1 MALFVEDFM
10 EGIMGD
16 AELACH
22 HQQFQDPE
30 QMEML
35 KEKLCAYFKYKLDG
49 ARFYIGRTMSDV
61 HRNLGVSDDNFDS
74 ACQIFLTTLKKLKPK
89 AKVMRTFV
97 QRIGAIRSEIVFPPI
112 NQMLDQDGS
121 QMGKGALSSKG
132 ASDSLF
138 NDLGQEIGMRNI
150 VDSMLEQARVNDYEL
165 FVKQANGIQLDD
177 TQLVTKYSMF
187 LSSLLDPSRF
197 EWFHKDLVQ

>member
-1 MALFVEDFM
+1 
-10 EGIMGD
+10 MG
-16 AELACH
+16 
-22 HQQFQDPE
+22 Q
-30 QMEML
+30 
-35 KEKLCAYFKYKLDG
+35 
-49 ARFYIGRTMSDV
+49 
-61 HRNLGVSDDNFDS
+61 
-74 ACQIFLTTLKKLKPK
+74 
-89 AKVMRTFV
+89 
-97 QRIGAIRSEIVFPPI
+97 
-112 NQMLDQDGS
+112 
-121 QMGKGALSSKG
+121 GALSSKG

-150 VDSMLEQARVNDYEL
+150 VDSMLEQARFNDYEL